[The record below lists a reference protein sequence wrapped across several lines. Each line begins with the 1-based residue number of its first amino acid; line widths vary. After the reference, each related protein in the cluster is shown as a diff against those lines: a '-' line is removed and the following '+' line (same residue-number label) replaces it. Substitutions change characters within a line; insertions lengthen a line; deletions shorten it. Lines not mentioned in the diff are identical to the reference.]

1 MGEGGAWISSLS
13 GVTEHTPT
21 WRLNQANKKWFKLEA
36 NRYYQWIFSDDQSL
50 VFVPL
55 RKGHFPFPAWCTVV
69 NCNVTWCCS
78 ASVHTCTAQLWM
90 TSTFHH
96 EASVF
101 LLKDLK
107 IKSDGFS
114 SCLLYR
120 CYFMLDALLCY
131 IFNHHLLNIIHNK
144 KNTLFLIESPLI
156 YFRFRP
162 RDSSYTS
169 SWLHRLD
176 YISTDIQH
184 TIL

>member
-1 MGEGGAWISSLS
+1 M
-13 GVTEHTPT
+13 
-21 WRLNQANKKWFKLEA
+21 WR
-36 NRYYQWIFSDDQSL
+36 
-50 VFVPL
+50 
-55 RKGHFPFPAWCTVV
+55 
-69 NCNVTWCCS
+69 CS
-78 ASVHTCTAQLWM
+78 ASVHTCAAQLWM

-101 LLKDLK
+101 VLKDLK
-107 IKSDGFS
+107 IKSDVFS

-144 KNTLFLIESPLI
+144 KNTLLFLIESPLI

-169 SWLHRLD
+169 SG
-176 YISTDIQH
+176 YIDWIISVQIYSTQFYSTGKVPSVKLINICVNEEKESLYILIQEC
-184 TIL
+184 